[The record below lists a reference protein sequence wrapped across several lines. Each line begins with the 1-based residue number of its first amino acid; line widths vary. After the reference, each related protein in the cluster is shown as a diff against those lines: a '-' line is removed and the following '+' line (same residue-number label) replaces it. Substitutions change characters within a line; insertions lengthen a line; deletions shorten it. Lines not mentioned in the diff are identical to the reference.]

1 MLFDFLQDLGNH
13 DERKIDTYEKD
24 SVFVDTC
31 AVSDS
36 TQPYET
42 AVAHPNYNDGTMIIV
57 QLYNTKEAAQKGHN
71 KWVKKMTAEI
81 LPKAI
86 KDVSTA
92 GIIKFAA
99 DLGVDLNEIHLENP
113 T

>member
-1 MLFDFLQDLGNH
+1 MLFDFLQDLGNY
-13 DERKIDTYEKD
+13 DERKIDTYKKD
-24 SVFVDTC
+24 GVFVNTC

-36 TQPYET
+36 SQPYET
-42 AVAHPNYNDGTMIIV
+42 AIEHPKFNNGTMIIV
-57 QLYNTKEAAQKGHN
+57 QTYDTKGAAQEGHN
-71 KWVKKMTAEI
+71 KWVRKMTAEN

-99 DLGVDLNEIHLENP
+99 GLGVDLNEIFP
-113 T
+113 QS

>member
-13 DERKIDTYEKD
+13 EERKVDTYEVGD
-24 SVFVDTC
+24 VFVDTC

-36 TQPYET
+36 EQPYET
-42 AVAHPNYNDGTMIIV
+42 AIAHPRYNNGTMIIV
-57 QLYNTKEAAQKGHN
+57 QTYNTKEQAQKGHN
-71 KWVKKMTAEI
+71 KWVKKMTAKD

-92 GIIKFAA
+92 GVIKFAA
-99 DLGVDLNEIHLENP
+99 VFGVDLNEIH
-113 T
+113 TKD